1 MKQKI
6 YEHHFKVGERGCLQ
20 DLNLD
25 AIISEVERDGYTVK
39 QISTCY
45 SDKQYPSKKGYDAF
59 IHIFLL
65 AEKPE

>member
-6 YEHHFKVGERGCLQ
+6 YEYHFEVEENGGLKGI
-20 DLNLD
+20 DLD
-25 AIISEVERDGYTVK
+25 AIICEVERDGYTVK

-45 SDKQYPSKKGYDAF
+45 SDKRFQSRKDYDSF

-65 AEKPE
+65 AEKP